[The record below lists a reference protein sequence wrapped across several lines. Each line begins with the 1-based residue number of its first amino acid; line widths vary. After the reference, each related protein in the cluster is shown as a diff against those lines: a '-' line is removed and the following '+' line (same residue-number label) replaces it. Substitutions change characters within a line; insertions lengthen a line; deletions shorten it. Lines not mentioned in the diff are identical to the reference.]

1 MDNNVSS
8 TSPVPIFVP
17 RIVMVAT
24 YTQDTQTHS
33 ITASVS
39 TQTDSNLLNTHATQT
54 NQTTS
59 RNEQTQ
65 TFPALTS
72 ISIQTENT
80 LTQNTSVT
88 DVIDH
93 SSPELDN
100 LEETQQLPRH
110 NLSRKRKN
118 HSTSDKQK
126 QEKKV
131 RFGKDKQ
138 NKSKVTTNTIIRPE
152 SPVIDLTQQETIPF
166 HFLQEHTQSLETFS
180 TSKPLLINIQDI
192 DISTVQP
199 MNIEQPQPIQ
209 HPTTFQKMSSQQRA
223 ALTNAAL
230 INFFGNAGTVGTIMQ
245 TVQQTQQQTEQYTLG
260 TNLIPTEQCQQL
272 LPVVA
277 TDSEEDSGTSNSL
290 DITQQNNSLDITQQN
305 NSLDI
310 TQQDNAQPEQQ
321 ISHIQSPTST
331 PTSTITNSTLTTTQ
345 SDYTRQS
352 YRVPSYYANSLSYIN
367 SRRRRQ
373 MHTQTQNKERKH
385 KKKDDN

>member
-54 NQTTS
+54 NHITS
-59 RNEQTQ
+59 SNEQTQ
-65 TFPALTS
+65 TSPALTS

-80 LTQNTSVT
+80 STQNTSVP
-88 DVIDH
+88 DVIAD
-93 SSPELDN
+93 SSPEVDN
-100 LEETQQLPRH
+100 FEETQQLSRH
-110 NLSRKRKN
+110 NSSRKRKN
-118 HSTSDKQK
+118 HSTLDKHK

-131 RFGKDKQ
+131 RFGKDKHK
-138 NKSKVTTNTIIRPE
+138 KSKVVTNTIMRPE
-152 SPVIDLTQQETIPF
+152 SPVIDLAQQEILPLD
-166 HFLQEHTQSLETFS
+166 FLQQNAQSLETFS
-180 TSKPLLINIQDI
+180 TSEPLLINIQDI

-199 MNIEQPQPIQ
+199 MNIEQPIQ
-209 HPTTFQKMSSQQRA
+209 HPTTFQQMSSQQRA

-230 INFFGNAGTVGTIMQ
+230 INFFGTSGTVSTIMQ
-245 TVQQTQQQTEQYTLG
+245 TVQQTQQQTEKYTLG

-272 LPVVA
+272 LPLVA

-290 DITQQNNSLDITQQN
+290 DITHQDNSLHTTQHN
-305 NSLDI
+305 N
-310 TQQDNAQPEQQ
+310 TQPEPQ
-321 ISHIQSPTST
+321 ISHIQT
-331 PTSTITNSTLTTTQ
+331 PTSTTPTPTSPITNSTLTTTQ

-352 YRVPSYYANSLSYIN
+352 YRVPSYYANSLSYVN